1 MFQAQIRADFCS
13 LRNFNRLTTEGAIFP
28 RDDPSTGEWLLVL
41 LLLLPQLPRGRR
53 HAVPGS
59 GSASEVSSEDRAQVP
74 GSGSTSEVSSE
85 DRAQARAAAPT
96 RTRRIR
102 LSRP

>member
-1 MFQAQIRADFCS
+1 MFQAQIRADS
-13 LRNFNRLTTEGAIFP
+13 LTETLTALAPYNEGAIFP

-59 GSASEVSSEDRAQVP
+59 GSASEVSSEDRAQ
-74 GSGSTSEVSSE
+74 
-85 DRAQARAAAPT
+85 ARAAAPT

>member
-1 MFQAQIRADFCS
+1 MFQAQIRRADS

-59 GSASEVSSEDRAQVP
+59 GSASEVSSEDRAQ
-74 GSGSTSEVSSE
+74 
-85 DRAQARAAAPT
+85 ARAAAPT